1 MYADQTIHHHSA
13 ALLRTFDKIS
23 DYVFFMEVDGATYRY
38 VFVNE
43 PGKRAIGWTDDDL
56 GKSIEDKVPPETA
69 ALISRYYNQAIR
81 ERKSVVYEDYQL
93 ADSFYTDT
101 LESEDVLSLPLHYF
115 ESEVTPVF
123 DGETCTHVISVV
135 REVTERKRR
144 ELELTI
150 LRDQHESLR
159 RYSPHGIF
167 VLNHDFRIKSLNPA
181 VTAITGYTESDL
193 LEQSFIDWIETP
205 ERATVETGL
214 RHAMSGNPHKY
225 TIQGRR
231 RTGEPLDLAILN
243 IPIEVGGHINGLFAI
258 IIDHT
263 PEKDAE
269 RAMRESERRYRQ
281 LIEMIPEGIIV
292 HRDGRVLYAN
302 AIARSTIGET
312 DMHHES
318 IFQFIAPEH
327 HERILKRLEALRL
340 GDPVD
345 DTELTLVTHGGQ
357 RLHMDITSLVI
368 DYEGTTAVLTV
379 LRDVTEKREME
390 EALRQS
396 ETQYRLITENMS
408 DLVCMLEPDG
418 TVRYASPSHLHV
430 LGYTPSFYEGK
441 NTLDFIHPRDVASTR
456 QTLQTITAA
465 SPLTLEFR
473 HANDDGRWIWLETKI
488 QAIYSDTGTLLHYL
502 TVTRE
507 IMQRKVVEKQLR
519 HLAYHDT
526 LTDLPNRRYFLAY
539 LDESLSRIEEEAEAL
554 AILSLDLDR
563 FKWVNDTLGHDIGD
577 ELLRQFAHRLTDV
590 LRKQDVIARFGGDEF
605 IVLIR
610 YNDPIAPRRVAEKLL
625 VALEQPWQIE
635 THAFVTTS
643 SIGIASCDG
652 AVSPKQLL
660 KRADIALYK
669 AKLNGRNGYALYE
682 DR

>member
-1 MYADQTIHHHSA
+1 
-13 ALLRTFDKIS
+13 
-23 DYVFFMEVDGATYRY
+23 
-38 VFVNE
+38 
-43 PGKRAIGWTDDDL
+43 
-56 GKSIEDKVPPETA
+56 
-69 ALISRYYNQAIR
+69 
-81 ERKSVVYEDYQL
+81 
-93 ADSFYTDT
+93 
-101 LESEDVLSLPLHYF
+101 
-115 ESEVTPVF
+115 
-123 DGETCTHVISVV
+123 
-135 REVTERKRR
+135 
-144 ELELTI
+144 
-150 LRDQHESLR
+150 
-159 RYSPHGIF
+159 
-167 VLNHDFRIKSLNPA
+167 
-181 VTAITGYTESDL
+181 
-193 LEQSFIDWIETP
+193 
-205 ERATVETGL
+205 
-214 RHAMSGNPHKY
+214 
-225 TIQGRR
+225 
-231 RTGEPLDLAILN
+231 
-243 IPIEVGGHINGLFAI
+243 
-258 IIDHT
+258 
-263 PEKDAE
+263 
-269 RAMRESERRYRQ
+269 
-281 LIEMIPEGIIV
+281 
-292 HRDGRVLYAN
+292 
-302 AIARSTIGET
+302 
-312 DMHHES
+312 
-318 IFQFIAPEH
+318 
-327 HERILKRLEALRL
+327 RLEALRL

-473 HANDDGRWIWLETKI
+473 HAHDDGRWIWLETKI
-488 QAIYSDTGTLLHYL
+488 QAIYSDAGTLLHYL

-563 FKWVNDTLGHDIGD
+563 FKLINDTLGHDIGD
-577 ELLRQFAHRLTDV
+577 ELLRQLANRLTHV

-610 YNDPIAPRRVAEKLL
+610 YNDPIAPHRVAEKVLA
-625 VALEQPWQIE
+625 ALEQPWQIE
-635 THAFVTTS
+635 THEFVTTS
-643 SIGIASCDG
+643 SIGIACCDG
-652 AVSPKQLL
+652 ATTSKQLL
-660 KRADIALYK
+660 KRADLALYE
-669 AKLNGRNGYALYE
+669 AKSNGRNGYAVYE